1 MKRIKKPLANTSLLT
16 GSILML
22 LSFGAYFYKLNGFIS
37 EVHSEIFGVGIAIFI
52 FGLIYL
58 LFGKKIG

>member
-1 MKRIKKPLANTSLLT
+1 MRKIKKPLANTAIIT

-22 LSFGAYFYKLNGFIS
+22 LSFSAYFYKLNGFIS
-37 EVHSEIFGVGIAIFI
+37 EVHSEIFGAGIAIFI

-58 LFGKKIG
+58 LFGRRIG